1 MKKTDYR
8 DVWVYIEQGRR
19 GVSAVSLEL
28 CCRLRGLCD
37 EMGERLAAVV
47 MEPVP
52 EGLIAELADCGV
64 ERVIRVGGSGH
75 EEYSS
80 EVWAEVF
87 TQLCRRHGP
96 AAVFVGA
103 TDSGR
108 EFAPRFAA
116 RLNTGCTSDA
126 TELAYNA
133 VSGDIE
139 FIEPAVGGKLM
150 AVITVPEQRPQVGT
164 IRAGTFR
171 YEPGGRRCEPE
182 QVCESIDV
190 DASTVRTR
198 VLSFTPAEGD
208 MGLAEAE
215 VVVCVGNGL
224 AGPER
229 LGRYAELAELL
240 GGKLACTRPLLDR
253 GLMSFRQ
260 MIGQSG
266 VSVKPKLYIGFG
278 VSGAVNHV
286 TGFAGS
292 ELSVAVNSDPD
303 AAIFSACDYGIVGDM
318 DEVCDAL
325 IAEIKRQ
332 RANAKASD
340 AKK

>member
-19 GVSAVSLEL
+19 GVSPVSLEL
-28 CCRLRGLCD
+28 CCRLRELCD
-37 EMGERLAAVV
+37 EMGERLAAVAI
-47 MEPVP
+47 EPLA
-52 EGLIAELADCGV
+52 EGLAERLAECGV
-64 ERVIRVGGSGH
+64 ERVIRVSGEGSG
-75 EEYSS
+75 EYSCDAWT
-80 EVWAEVF
+80 EIF
-87 TQLCRRHGP
+87 TRLCSKHRP
-96 AAVFVGA
+96 SAVFVGA
-103 TDSGR
+103 TDNGR

-150 AVITVPEQRPQVGT
+150 AVITVPELRPQVGT
-164 IRAGTFR
+164 IRPGTFR

-182 QVCESIDV
+182 QVYERIDV
-190 DASTVRTR
+190 AEGSIRTKL
-198 VLSFTPAEGD
+198 LSFTAAEED
-208 MGLAEAE
+208 TGLAGAD
-215 VVVCVGNGL
+215 VIVCVGNGL
-224 AGPER
+224 AGPDR
-229 LGRYAELAELL
+229 LSRYAELAELL

-266 VSVKPKLYIGFG
+266 ISVKPRLYIGFG

-292 ELSVAVNSDPD
+292 ELSVAVNSDPE

-325 IAEIKRQ
+325 IAEIKKQ
-332 RANAKASD
+332 RAHRQSK
-340 AKK
+340 